1 MKWKEDAS
9 LKGCWLALVS
19 AEARERYGVYKEW
32 KKERSRGKEW
42 WLVFIGKWVFKC
54 LINLSQKKGKRVDIG
69 EGKRLVRLGHRR
81 RLSAL
86 LLGVTKWKKK
96 VQACS

>member
-1 MKWKEDAS
+1 ME
-9 LKGCWLALVS
+9 
-19 AEARERYGVYKEW
+19 
-32 KKERSRGKEW
+32 KERSRGKEW

-54 LINLSQKKGKRVDIG
+54 LINLSQKKDKRVDIG

-96 VQACS
+96 VQACSYMVRLSELGLRPTMCHKSGLWERVQFS